1 MPRTILHVNFSRSG
15 GAGAVAKIL
24 QHEQTAHGHH
34 ANFHHVIDRDLRA
47 QPFSSPRHTVAAG
60 IDDAIIKSSKFD
72 APISLLRDRVAGPR
86 LPQLSAI
93 DIVHLHGIN
102 GVFPRDVVE
111 LLPQANK
118 VVWTLHD
125 MNPFTG
131 ACHYS
136 LGCNRFTEGCSGC
149 PAVKPVFEKLVA
161 EHWRRKS
168 DFVDA
173 ISNLAI
179 VAPSTWLAELAG
191 ESPLLS
197 DQNISVQ
204 TNPIDPAFFARGRKS
219 EKATDPQTFRVV
231 VVAKNLDD
239 PVKNVAQTVSAFTE
253 AFGTSLRF
261 QLLLAGRGGAS
272 FVSPNIV
279 LLGEQSSSE
288 LAEVF
293 STADLLVVSSLA
305 ENAPLVIAEAASQG
319 CPSFVANVGGMP
331 EMVDLLGA
339 GEVFSATTELVELLR
354 AHSEDAGDHRE
365 KARLSLKA
373 AASRVFSPEAVVKG
387 YDKVYS

>member
-1 MPRTILHVNFSRSG
+1 MRRTILHLNFSRSG
-15 GAGAVAKIL
+15 GAGAVAKVL
-24 QHEQTAHGHH
+24 QREQTAQGHQ
-34 ANFHHVIDRDLRA
+34 ADFHHVIKRDLRA
-47 QPFSSPRHTVAAG
+47 QPFSAPRHTVAAG
-60 IDDAIIKSSKFD
+60 IDDAIIKSSNFN

-86 LPQLSAI
+86 LPQLSAL
-93 DIVHLHGIN
+93 DVVHLHGIN
-102 GVFPRDVVE
+102 GVFPRDFVE

-125 MNPFTG
+125 MNAFTG

-136 LGCNRFTEGCSGC
+136 LGCNRFTEGCGGC

-161 EHWRRKS
+161 KHWRRKS

-173 ISNLAI
+173 IPNLAI

-191 ESPLLS
+191 ESPLFS
-197 DQNISVQ
+197 DRSISVQ
-204 TNPIDPAFFARGRKS
+204 TYPIDPAFFTRDRKS

-239 PVKNVAQTVSAFTE
+239 PVKNVAQTVSSFTE
-253 AFGTSLRF
+253 AFGTSPRY

-272 FVSPNIV
+272 FVSPNIL

-288 LAEVF
+288 LAAVF
-293 STADLLVVSSLA
+293 STADLLVVSSLG
-305 ENAPLVIAEAASQG
+305 ENAPLVISEAASRG

-331 EMVDLLGA
+331 EMVDLLGV
-339 GEVFSATTELVELLR
+339 GKVFSATTELVELLR
-354 AHSEDAGDHRE
+354 AHAKAGEEHRE
-365 KARLSLKA
+365 KARLWLRA
-373 AASRVFSPEAVVKG
+373 AASRLFSPEAVVKG

>member
-24 QHEQTAHGHH
+24 QHEQTAQGHH
-34 ANFHHVIDRDLRA
+34 ADFHHVIDRDLRA

-60 IDDAIIKSSKFD
+60 IDDAIIKSSHFD
-72 APISLLRDRVAGPR
+72 APISLLRDRVAGPQ
-86 LPQLSAI
+86 LPQLSAL
-93 DIVHLHGIN
+93 DVVHLHGIN

-111 LLPQANK
+111 LLPQAKK

-136 LGCNRFTEGCSGC
+136 LGCNRFTEGCNGC

-168 DFVDA
+168 DFVAA
-173 ISNLAI
+173 IPNLSI

-197 DQNISVQ
+197 DRNISVQ
-204 TNPIDPAFFARGRKS
+204 TNPIDPAFFTRGRKR

-272 FVSPNIV
+272 FASSNII
-279 LLGEQSSSE
+279 LLGEQSPHE

-293 STADLLVVSSLA
+293 AGTDVLVVSSLA
-305 ENAPLVIAEAASQG
+305 ENAPLVVPEAASQG
-319 CPSFVANVGGMP
+319 CPSFVAGVGGMP
-331 EMVDLLGA
+331 ELVNLLGA
-339 GEVFSATTELVELLR
+339 GEVFSTTQELVQLLR
-354 AHSEDAGDHRE
+354 VGAEASKGPRA
-365 KARLSLKA
+365 KARLSLSA
-373 AASRVFSPEAVVKG
+373 TASRVFSPGAVVTG
-387 YDKVYS
+387 YDRVYS